1 MVTFYMVKMDV
12 STKNA
17 AKYYFFLFFYLDI
30 GGVEEDELVENFFE
44 TVEVIGGEC
53 NNNSLVEWTLV
64 GLDSVFGRELRE
76 QVEVEGFVCQN
87 GKREGV
93 VFLHVHFLIH
103 HRCILTGHIV
113 CVKQKRSRTYIF
125 IVNDLNGL
133 ELSV

>member
-1 MVTFYMVKMDV
+1 MVTFYMVKRGV

-30 GGVEEDELVENFFE
+30 VGVEEGELFANFFE

>member
-1 MVTFYMVKMDV
+1 MVTFYMVKRGV

-30 GGVEEDELVENFFE
+30 VGVEEGELFANFFE

-64 GLDSVFGRELRE
+64 GLDSVFGRELGE

-113 CVKQKRSRTYIF
+113 CVKQKRSRMYIF

>member
-1 MVTFYMVKMDV
+1 MVKRGV

-30 GGVEEDELVENFFE
+30 VGVEEGELFANFFE

-103 HRCILTGHIV
+103 HRCILTGRIV